1 MVDRCARWIGWW
13 LAYVRYAFVGRGCG
27 FPGYVQ
33 VKLKMA
39 HGAPCICHLFSF
51 FISGKFDVAFISIY
65 SPPTMRLFP
74 SPPAQV
80 VAFVLVAA
88 PLVAGFSLSPSPVSS
103 VGVTGAIRSSPAPL
117 FGDARGMV
125 ATNAEA
131 EAVAA
136 AEAEAEMGQKR
147 KKTKEVSYA
156 FAGRRNMCAAVCTL
170 VLSSLFSLSLSV
182 LHSCM
187 HA

>member
-1 MVDRCARWIGWW
+1 MQVED
-13 LAYVRYAFVGRGCG
+13 GRHRRSAADADA
-27 FPGYVQ
+27 V
-33 VKLKMA
+33 
-39 HGAPCICHLFSF
+39 F
-51 FISGKFDVAFISIY
+51 FYSSLRQLDVAFAISIY
-65 SPPTMRLFP
+65 SPPTMRFP

-156 FAGRRNMCAAVCTL
+156 LAGRRNMCAAVCTL
-170 VLSSLFSLSLSV
+170 VSLSLSV
-182 LHSCM
+182 CVLHIYDGRMSG
-187 HA
+187 

>member
-1 MVDRCARWIGWW
+1 
-13 LAYVRYAFVGRGCG
+13 
-27 FPGYVQ
+27 
-33 VKLKMA
+33 
-39 HGAPCICHLFSF
+39 
-51 FISGKFDVAFISIY
+51 
-65 SPPTMRLFP
+65 MRFP
-74 SPPAQV
+74 SSPAQV
-80 VAFVLVAA
+80 VALVMVAA
-88 PLVAGFSLSPSPVSS
+88 PLVAGFSLSSSPVSS

-156 FAGRRNMCAAVCTL
+156 LAGRRNMCAAVCTL
-170 VLSSLFSLSLSV
+170 VSVSLSLSV
-182 LHSCM
+182 LRAHAHACM
-187 HA
+187 KF

>member
-1 MVDRCARWIGWW
+1 
-13 LAYVRYAFVGRGCG
+13 
-27 FPGYVQ
+27 
-33 VKLKMA
+33 
-39 HGAPCICHLFSF
+39 
-51 FISGKFDVAFISIY
+51 
-65 SPPTMRLFP
+65 MRFP

-88 PLVAGFSLSPSPVSS
+88 PLVTGFSLSPSPVSS

-136 AEAEAEMGQKR
+136 AEAEAEAEMGQKR

-156 FAGRRNMCAAVCTL
+156 LAGRRNMCAAVCTL
-170 VLSSLFSLSLSV
+170 VSLSLCVCS
-182 LHSCM
+182 
-187 HA
+187 AYI

>member
-1 MVDRCARWIGWW
+1 MLVA
-13 LAYVRYAFVGRGCG
+13 
-27 FPGYVQ
+27 
-33 VKLKMA
+33 
-39 HGAPCICHLFSF
+39 SF
-51 FISGKFDVAFISIY
+51 GTSNLQ
-65 SPPTMRLFP
+65 PTMRFP

-80 VAFVLVAA
+80 LVALVLVAA
-88 PLVAGFSLSPSPVSS
+88 PLVAGFSLSPSPVPS

-156 FAGRRNMCAAVCTL
+156 LAGRRNMCAAVCTL
-170 VLSSLFSLSLSV
+170 VCLSLF
-182 LHSCM
+182 CM
-187 HA
+187 HMHACM

>member
-1 MVDRCARWIGWW
+1 
-13 LAYVRYAFVGRGCG
+13 
-27 FPGYVQ
+27 
-33 VKLKMA
+33 
-39 HGAPCICHLFSF
+39 
-51 FISGKFDVAFISIY
+51 
-65 SPPTMRLFP
+65 MRFP

-156 FAGRRNMCAAVCTL
+156 LAGRRNMCAAVCTL
-170 VLSSLFSLSLSV
+170 VSLSLSV
-182 LHSCM
+182 CSAYDGRM
-187 HA
+187 SG